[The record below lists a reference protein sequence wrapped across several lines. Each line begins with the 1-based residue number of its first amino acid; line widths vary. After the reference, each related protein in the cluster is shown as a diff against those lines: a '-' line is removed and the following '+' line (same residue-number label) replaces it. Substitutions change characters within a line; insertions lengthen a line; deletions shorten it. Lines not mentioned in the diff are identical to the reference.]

1 MNWSLS
7 WVEGCTVASWVLMA
21 LLVVLELRNPEF
33 RSAIWKDRH
42 RARRN
47 WGFLVMTAAVMPVFR
62 PLIVWVDQRV
72 PHAVDFLQLP
82 FAVDVVGAFLV
93 AELLNWAVH
102 WAKHRSDFLW
112 KFHFQHHRETQ
123 FNLWL
128 TAHTHGGE
136 VLVSGT
142 AIAVI
147 MSAIGF
153 SVDASLL
160 YLAFYGVTTAYQHS
174 SQIPTLGVLDSIIV
188 SPRYHRIHH
197 EVGMQANYAGRL
209 TLFDVLFRTA
219 IWPDSK
225 DDRSTRPLGIGDSP
239 REPYGVIKEF
249 FYFVSR

>member
-1 MNWSLS
+1 MEWSVG
-7 WVEGCTVASWVLMA
+7 WVQLCTVLGWVGMI
-21 LLVVLELRNPEF
+21 LLAAFEF
-33 RSAIWKDRH
+33 RNSEFREGLWKDRV

-47 WGFLVMTAAVMPVFR
+47 WSYLTMTALVMPIFR
-62 PLIVWVDQRV
+62 PLIQWVDAHV
-72 PHAVDFLQLP
+72 PHAIDFSQLP
-82 FAVDVVGAFLV
+82 FWVDLVGTFVV
-93 AELLNWAVH
+93 AEALNWFVH
-102 WAKHRSDFLW
+102 WAKHRHDFLW

-142 AIAVI
+142 AIAVM

-153 SVDASLL
+153 SVDASLI

-174 SQIPTLGVLDSIIV
+174 SQIHSLGPLDWIIV

-209 TLFDVLFRTA
+209 TLFDLLLGTA
-219 IWPDSK
+219 VWPHSRKADEQ
-225 DDRSTRPLGIGDSP
+225 RALGIGENAM
-239 REPYGVIKEF
+239 EPYGFFKEWM
-249 FYFVSR
+249 YFLKS